1 MREIEVLG
9 VEIVVTETN
18 SNRIRVV
25 MGDRC

>member
-1 MREIEVLG
+1 MREIEVPG
-9 VEIVVTETN
+9 VEIVGTETN

>member
-1 MREIEVLG
+1 MREIEVLE
-9 VEIVVTETN
+9 VEIVGTETN